1 MYNQQ
6 THALVFTDTE
16 AAHHAPTIAL
26 CTEIAREMRGKV
38 QFINILAEDEKKLEY
53 FDVKAGELIVVSLHY
68 VTTHTIIAS
77 TPMSLFYMFFIPSM
91 CNACM

>member
-53 FDVKAGELIVVSLHY
+53 FDVKAGEL
-68 VTTHTIIAS
+68 
-77 TPMSLFYMFFIPSM
+77 FFITLRHDTYYY
-91 CNACM
+91 C